1 MSSLRKEQAEMQK
14 KQLKLEEEQRINA
27 NQPIVNE
34 NANIDIDKIA
44 KEADKEA
51 NEVLAKVVKE
61 SKTKKT
67 ISANISEL
75 TRSGKKPKTAIA
87 IALEEARRSKNK
99 RGNKNGKSK
108 RR

>member
-27 NQPIVNE
+27 NQPSVNE

-51 NEVLAKVVKE
+51 NEILAKVVKE
-61 SKTKKT
+61 SKPKKENC
-67 ISANISEL
+67 SQKA
-75 TRSGKKPKTAIA
+75 
-87 IALEEARRSKNK
+87 
-99 RGNKNGKSK
+99 
-108 RR
+108 

>member
-1 MSSLRKEQAEMQK
+1 MQK

-27 NQPIVNE
+27 NQPSVNE

-61 SKTKKT
+61 SKTKKKPT
-67 ISANISEL
+67 A
-75 TRSGKKPKTAIA
+75 KKPKAV
-87 IALEEARRSKNK
+87 SKTKAKVTKAKAPAK
-99 RGNKNGKSK
+99 RGRPKKK
-108 RR
+108 